1 MADSITRYKVFIAS
15 PGGLQDERQAFR
27 DTIREYNEE
36 IDQQRR
42 DVTFMPVGWEETLGG
57 HGRPQSLINEDIIAC
72 DYFILLLWDRWG
84 SPPDT
89 PGQDRYSSAC
99 EEEFA
104 LALECLENPA
114 KPMREVLIFF
124 KAVAP
129 AQLADPGPQLSQVLD
144 FKRQLE
150 REKMHFF
157 TTFDEMAVFQQQQRR
172 HLAKWVHAHEAGRDE
187 MVA

>member
-15 PGGLQDERQAFR
+15 PGGLQKERQAFR

-36 IDQQRR
+36 IDKQRR

-57 HGRPQSLINEDIIAC
+57 YGRPQSLINEDIIAC

-89 PGQDRYSSAC
+89 PGQGQYSSAC

-104 LALECLENPA
+104 LALECLEDPA

-129 AQLADPGPQLSQVLD
+129 AQLADPGPQLKQVLD
-144 FKRQLE
+144 FKRQWE
-150 REKMHFF
+150 REKTHFF
-157 TTFDEMAVFQQQQRR
+157 TTFDEMAVFQKQQRR
-172 HLAKWVHAHEAGRDE
+172 HLAKWVYAHETGRDE
-187 MVA
+187 MAA

>member
-15 PGGLQDERQAFR
+15 PGGLREERQAFR

-36 IDQQRR
+36 IDKQRR

-57 HGRPQSLINEDIIAC
+57 YGRPQSLINEDIIAC

-89 PGQDRYSSAC
+89 PGQGQYSSAC

-104 LALECLENPA
+104 LALECLKDPA
-114 KPMREVLIFF
+114 KPMRQVLLFF
-124 KAVAP
+124 KAVDP

-144 FKRQLE
+144 FKRQWE
-150 REKMHFF
+150 REKTHFF
-157 TTFDEMAVFQQQQRR
+157 TTFDEMAVFQKQQRL
-172 HLAKWVHAHEAGRDE
+172 HLAKWVYAHETGRDE
-187 MVA
+187 MAA

>member
-15 PGGLQDERQAFR
+15 PGGLREEREAFR

-42 DVTFMPVGWEETLGG
+42 DLTFMPVGWEETLGG
-57 HGRPQSLINEDIIAC
+57 SGRPQSLINEDIIAC
-72 DYFILLLWDRWG
+72 DYFILLLWNRWG
-84 SPPDT
+84 SSPDT
-89 PGQDRYSSAC
+89 PDKSRYSSAC

-104 LALECLENPA
+104 LALECLEDPA

-129 AQLADPGPQLSQVLD
+129 AQLADPGEQLSQVLD

-150 REKMHFF
+150 REKTHFF

-172 HLAKWVHAHEAGRDE
+172 HLAKWMHAHEAGRDE
-187 MVA
+187 MAG

>member
-15 PGGLQDERQAFR
+15 PGGLREEREAFR
-27 DTIREYNEE
+27 DTIRDYNEE

-42 DVTFMPVGWEETLGG
+42 DITFMPVGWEETLGG
-57 HGRPQSLINEDIIAC
+57 PGRPQSLINEDIIAC
-72 DYFILLLWDRWG
+72 DYFILLLSDRWG

-89 PGQDRYSSAC
+89 PGQGQYSSAC

-104 LALECLENPA
+104 LALECLEDPA

-150 REKMHFF
+150 REKTHFF
-157 TTFDEMAVFQQQQRR
+157 TTFDETAVFQQQQRR
-172 HLAKWVHAHEAGRDE
+172 HLAKWMHAHEAGRDE
-187 MVA
+187 MVG